1 METEKKEYWIDGKCR
16 YKLAILEWC
25 RSCLFSTLCHLEM
38 SKDNLKKEKKSDLSI
53 NDND

>member
-25 RSCLFSTLCHLEM
+25 RSCLFSTLCHLEQ
-38 SKDNLKKEKKSDLSI
+38 DKEKRNQNLDSNNKD
-53 NDND
+53 